1 MSATHEVTGHSEI
14 PAKDVVPLLP
24 PERRLPLVVERV
36 SMEGEMPEATGITKG
51 IEGTLPGLE

>member
-14 PAKDVVPLLP
+14 PTKDVVPLLP

-36 SMEGEMPEATGITKG
+36 SMEEGEMPEAIGITKG
-51 IEGTLPGLE
+51 I